1 MAESVVGE
9 RNPAAK
15 RARITDAALALFQSQ
30 GYAETT
36 IDQIAAAA
44 GVARRTVFGHF
55 PTKEAILFDELAARR
70 NVTIARLHERPRS
83 EPPLVS
89 LHAVMRQMCEQGY
102 DRPLLTQIRN
112 VLAAEPKLA
121 IEHVSLVG
129 GVSFEQEL
137 VAALEQRGAEASGA
151 ELQALAAMVSMW
163 FLTAVRIYFRDKR
176 RSSLLRCF
184 DEVVAACV
192 RASAVDLSP
201 AI

>member
-70 NVTIARLHERPRS
+70 NVTIARLQERPRS

-192 RASAVDLSP
+192 RASIVDLSP
-201 AI
+201 TI

>member
-1 MAESVVGE
+1 MAEVRWTPQALGDLEAICLFIARDAPPV
-9 RNPAAK
+9 AAVFGQ
-15 RARITDAALALFQSQ
+15 RAFDATDRFALFQSQ

-121 IEHVSLVG
+121 
-129 GVSFEQEL
+129 
-137 VAALEQRGAEASGA
+137 
-151 ELQALAAMVSMW
+151 
-163 FLTAVRIYFRDKR
+163 
-176 RSSLLRCF
+176 RSPCF
-184 DEVVAACV
+184 IREN
-192 RASAVDLSP
+192 P
-201 AI
+201 

>member
-36 IDQIAAAA
+36 IDQIAEAA

-70 NVTIARLHERPRS
+70 NVTIARLQERPRS

-121 IEHVSLVG
+121 IAHVSLVG

-163 FLTAVRIYFRDKR
+163 FLTAVRVYFRDRR

-192 RASAVDLSP
+192 RASIVDLSP
-201 AI
+201 TI